1 MSPQSEQSPGD
12 TTNKLVSISPA
23 IKEKKKKGATNFR
36 KSTCVICLYAS
47 FNSMLEVTE

>member
-23 IKEKKKKGATNFR
+23 IKEKKKKELPISER
-36 KSTCVICLYAS
+36 VLVLSVC
-47 FNSMLEVTE
+47 MLLLTVC